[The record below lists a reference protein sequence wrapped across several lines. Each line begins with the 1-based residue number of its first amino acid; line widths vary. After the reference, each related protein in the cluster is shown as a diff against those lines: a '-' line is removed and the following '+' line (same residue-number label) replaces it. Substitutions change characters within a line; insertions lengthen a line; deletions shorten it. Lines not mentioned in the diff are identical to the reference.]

1 VPYTEEQ
8 RRKKREYDHR
18 WKLAN
23 PEKAEVRRQRNLKQD
38 RERSQREREDPALRA
53 AKNHRQREYHH
64 KKMES
69 GDPAYAAM
77 RKKHERRVI
86 AQRKV
91 DPEKAKRAR
100 ENALRAY
107 YRVRSDPERWEKYR
121 KRVNVY
127 MKERKRT
134 NPQAKL
140 RSLLGSRLCEVLEKA
155 KVGKTRSTLS
165 LLGCT
170 VAELVAHFECQ
181 FKKGMTWKNHG
192 TVWHVDHIIPCCKFD
207 LTDPRQQAMCFNY
220 LNLQPLFAQ
229 DNLRKGSRLERPAQM
244 ALGL

>member
-1 VPYTEEQ
+1 
-8 RRKKREYDHR
+8 
-18 WKLAN
+18 
-23 PEKAEVRRQRNLKQD
+23 
-38 RERSQREREDPALRA
+38 LRA
-53 AKNHRQREYHH
+53 AKNRWQREYHQA
-64 KKMES
+64 KRKS
-69 GDPAYAAM
+69 GDPEYAARRIIYDQRA
-77 RKKHERRVI
+77 RKKI
-86 AQRKV
+86 LA
-91 DPEKAKRAR
+91 DPVKSQKAR
-100 ENALRAY
+100 EAALRSY
-107 YRVRSDPERWEKYR
+107 YRLRADPERLAKVRE
-121 KRVNVY
+121 RVRTY
-127 MKERKRT
+127 DKKRKRT

-229 DNLRKGSRLERPAQM
+229 DNLRKGSRLEGPAQM